1 MRGKVG
7 LERRCYSYDSSL
19 HLSQTIGLCASPLW
33 LCLEPS
39 FSLASFCIQKGNRIS
54 FSSPKWGPWKHIT
67 PWGHGTNAALQIVF
81 LQHLLVSGIFLCFLQ
96 HISCCDSIFTVSA
109 WESVWEESLSL
120 LPQPVTYH
128 IFTESEISAT
138 LPPSQGHASASL
150 ILHSFLPLGRG
161 VTCLIVGVWQ
171 LFDLSSQL
179 HRVNVLTIIALK
191 RQHGHVFLSSLLLS
205 WTTGFRQDGPSL
217 LFALH

>member
-1 MRGKVG
+1 MGGKVG
-7 LERRCYSYDSSL
+7 LESRCYSYDSSL

-39 FSLASFCIQKGNRIS
+39 FSVASFCIQKGNRMS

-67 PWGHGTNAALQIVF
+67 PWGHGTNVALWIVF

-109 WESVWEESLSL
+109 WESVWEESLSP

-161 VTCLIVGVWQ
+161 VTCLIGGGLAVIWP
-171 LFDLSSQL
+171 
-179 HRVNVLTIIALK
+179 
-191 RQHGHVFLSSLLLS
+191 LLS
-205 WTTGFRQDGPSL
+205 CTG
-217 LFALH
+217 

>member
-67 PWGHGTNAALQIVF
+67 PWGHGTNVALQIVF

-128 IFTESEISAT
+128 THTVAVMWNMVGEMLGIF
-138 LPPSQGHASASL
+138 
-150 ILHSFLPLGRG
+150 
-161 VTCLIVGVWQ
+161 VV
-171 LFDLSSQL
+171 
-179 HRVNVLTIIALK
+179 
-191 RQHGHVFLSSLLLS
+191 LS
-205 WTTGFRQDGPSL
+205 WKHYGDSICIGYDVINML
-217 LFALH
+217 GVM